1 MNAQRAFT
9 VGMIRRLRQFGP
21 LRRRHRI
28 PQQRQPNVLRLEYY
42 KALLP
47 FVHAFR
53 LPDEARRDILR
64 GLAVERQNRRMDS
77 PWWDR
82 WRHMIDIQER
92 LSEDELGKRRLEDVA
107 RRFGQRVSSFQRE
120 QLDKQ
125 VRASLGVPMALI
137 EPFTVDKLEQF
148 AAENASLIKS
158 VSERYHDRI
167 RARVNDAFERGAR
180 AEDLA
185 EEFVE
190 VDGMAERDARRI
202 ARDQIGKLAADFNQS
217 RQTELGVTEYIWR
230 SVHDSRVRD
239 EHRELDGRRFKWS
252 ETPPDGHPGDAVNC
266 RCFAE
271 PVFDEI
277 LSDLT
282 E

>member
-1 MNAQRAFT
+1 MTGAERAFT
-9 VGMIRRLRQFGP
+9 VGMIRRLRQLGP
-21 LRRRHRI
+21 LPRRRRV
-28 PQQRQPNVLRLEYY
+28 PRQQQPDLIRLEYY

-53 LPDEARRDILR
+53 LPDYIRGDIMR
-64 GLAVERQNRRMDS
+64 GLEVERQNRRLDS

-92 LSEDELGKRRLEDVA
+92 LSENELGRRRLEDVA
-107 RRFGQRVSSFQRE
+107 KRFGQRVSTFQRE

-125 VRASLGVPMALI
+125 VRAALGVPMALI

-148 AAENASLIKS
+148 AAENAALIKS

-167 RARVNDAFERGAR
+167 RARVNDTFERGATAEQL
-180 AEDLA
+180 AED
-185 EEFVE
+185 FVE

-202 ARDQIGKLAADFNQS
+202 ARDQIGKLAADFNQA
-217 RQTELGVTEYIWR
+217 RQTELGVTSYIWR
-230 SVHDSRVRD
+230 SVHDQRVRD
-239 EHRELDGRRFKWS
+239 EHRQLDGRKFKWS

-266 RCFAE
+266 RCFAD
-271 PVFDEI
+271 PDFSPIV
-277 LSDLT
+277 DLI
-282 E
+282 